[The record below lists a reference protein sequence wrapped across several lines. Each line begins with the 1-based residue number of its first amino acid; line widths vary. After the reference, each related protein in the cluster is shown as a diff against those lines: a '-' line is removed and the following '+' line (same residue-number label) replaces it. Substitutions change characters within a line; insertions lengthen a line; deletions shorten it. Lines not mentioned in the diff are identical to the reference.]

1 MRDAVVPGRAGRL
14 PTRPAGPQRHCT
26 WAGGS
31 TGTPYL
37 PPEWGLAHRLPREPG
52 GRGRSLGWGSEQ
64 AGSPATQP
72 PSRGPGVRPAC
83 GATDRPSSSELA
95 PPGQLGQRCQ
105 GLGRRP
111 ASYPARWFMGHMHS
125 PGPGVAPASGF
136 TPRCAPGHLPP
147 AQSPRPDSRAGS
159 PRVPQG
165 PGVAGAPTPAGTCA
179 NRNDTLYPA
188 PAVITEKLL
197 PAGAAAL

>member
-26 WAGGS
+26 WAAGS
-31 TGTPYL
+31 TGTLYL
-37 PPEWGLAHRLPREPG
+37 PPEWGLAHHLPREPG
-52 GRGRSLGWGSEQ
+52 GRGRSLGRGSEQ
-64 AGSPATQP
+64 AGAPATQP
-72 PSRGPGVRPAC
+72 PSRGPGVRPAR

-95 PPGQLGQRCQ
+95 PPGQLAQRCQ

-111 ASYPARWFMGHMHS
+111 ASYPARWFMGHTRTARD
-125 PGPGVAPASGF
+125 PVWCQLCTWP
-136 TPRCAPGHLPP
+136 PP
-147 AQSPRPDSRAGS
+147 AGSEPPPRLQGW
-159 PRVPQG
+159 VLQG
-165 PGVAGAPTPAGTCA
+165 PGVAGAPTPAGACA
-179 NRNDTLYPA
+179 DRNDTLCPA

>member
-26 WAGGS
+26 WAAGS

-52 GRGRSLGWGSEQ
+52 GRGRSLGRGSEQ
-64 AGSPATQP
+64 AGAPATQP
-72 PSRGPGVRPAC
+72 PSRGPGVRPAR

-95 PPGQLGQRCQ
+95 PPGQLAQRCQ

-111 ASYPARWFMGHMHS
+111 ASYPARWFMGHTRTARDPVWRQPVGS
-125 PGPGVAPASGF
+125 PPAVHLATSRRLRAPAQTPGLGHPGF
-136 TPRCAPGHLPP
+136 HKAQASQEPP
-147 AQSPRPDSRAGS
+147 PWQ
-159 PRVPQG
+159 
-165 PGVAGAPTPAGTCA
+165 
-179 NRNDTLYPA
+179 A
-188 PAVITEKLL
+188 PALTEMT
-197 PAGAAAL
+197 PSAQPPQ